1 MTAARN
7 SVTDSDAGGTVLA
20 LALGEGVGP
29 APWRRAALEAVAN
42 LELPDCWIA
51 AGFARSPVWDWL
63 HGFDAPT
70 PLGDIDV
77 VYFDPAHPE
86 PEADAALEAR
96 LSALV
101 PGLPWQVRNQ
111 ARMHLGNGDPP
122 YRSTGDALTHWLET
136 ATAVAVRLEPGDDQS
151 MRPALLAPC
160 GLDDLFGLVIRPT
173 PKTLARPQRMAAF
186 HERLAAK
193 DWQTTWP
200 KLRVKLQRSAEENR

>member
-1 MTAARN
+1 MPKTEVLFYRDSKGAA
-7 SVTDSDAGGTVLA
+7 
-20 LALGEGVGP
+20 
-29 APWRRAALEAVAN
+29 
-42 LELPDCWIA
+42 
-51 AGFARSPVWDWL
+51 PVWDWL
-63 HGFDAPT
+63 HGFVAPT
-70 PLGDIDV
+70 VLGDIDV
-77 VYFDPAHPE
+77 VYFDPARPE

-101 PGLPWQVRNQ
+101 PDLPWQVRNQ

-122 YRSTGDALTHWLET
+122 YRSTGAALTHWLET
-136 ATAVAVRLEPGDDQS
+136 ATAVAVRLEPGHGHA

-173 PKTLARPQRMAAF
+173 PQTLAQARRMTAF

-200 KLRVKLQRSAEENR
+200 KLRLVLE